1 MGLIMGIFRIF
12 SLGLQITSLLTY
24 IIGFIALK
32 TAKAKNKGVFR
43 HGIINTAGYLLG
55 FLSLLY
61 MGFSALRLI
70 ISKKAPAAV
79 FIHGPL
85 GAVTLAL
92 STLFVTNQWSWKTIK
107 NMKAFVALWLLT
119 FTGGVYLFSVLM

>member
-1 MGLIMGIFRIF
+1 MGLLRKI

-24 IIGFIALK
+24 LVGFVALK
-32 TAKAKNKGVFR
+32 TAKSKKTGILK
-43 HGIINTAGYLLG
+43 HGKINTAGYLLG
-55 FLSLLY
+55 FVSLLY
-61 MGFSALRLI
+61 MAYSAVRLI
-70 ISKKAPAAV
+70 TSRKAPAAM

-107 NMKAFVALWLLT
+107 NMRAFVAMWLLT
-119 FTGGVYLFSVLM
+119 FSGGVYLFTILT

>member
-1 MGLIMGIFRIF
+1 M
-12 SLGLQITSLLTY
+12 
-24 IIGFIALK
+24 IGFIALK
-32 TAKAKNKGVFR
+32 TARAKNKGVPR

-61 MGFSALRLI
+61 MGYSALKLV

-92 STLFVTNQWSWKTIK
+92 STLFVTNQWSWKTVK
-107 NMKAFVALWLLT
+107 NMRTLVALWLLT
-119 FTGGVYLFSVLM
+119 FTGGVYLFSVLI